1 MTRQDALRHLL
12 FGHQP
17 DKASPRYGK
26 NPLARS
32 IVAWNVALK
41 LCDDDENKVTELLLD
56 DIINAINHGENVVEI
71 FMNGDYEQALEKVE
85 EDL

>member
-1 MTRQDALRHLL
+1 MTRQDALRYLL
-12 FGHQP
+12 LGHQP
-17 DKASPRYGK
+17 YRPSSKYGK

-41 LCDDDENKVTELLLD
+41 LCDNDESKVTEPLLD

-71 FMNGDYEQALEKVE
+71 FMNGDYEQALGKVE
-85 EDL
+85 EDS